1 MALNL
6 YKSQC
11 CKKLKQDSA
20 VEAQILSIILSSSFE
35 LTYTCKTQI
44 KFLNNQVHVDTATL
58 DALRYLQMEKKR
70 KKYVYQTGRRGG
82 AGLQREEHL
91 KELASIY
98 ITFNTHGA
106 RTEEESLNVKHK
118 QFFPETK
125 SQNLRCL

>member
-58 DALRYLQMEKKR
+58 DALSYLQMEKKR
-70 KKYVYQTGRRGG
+70 KKYVYQTGSRGG
-82 AGLQREEHL
+82 AGLQRKERL

-98 ITFNTHGA
+98 ITFNTRGA
-106 RTEEESLNVKHK
+106 WTEEESLNVKHK